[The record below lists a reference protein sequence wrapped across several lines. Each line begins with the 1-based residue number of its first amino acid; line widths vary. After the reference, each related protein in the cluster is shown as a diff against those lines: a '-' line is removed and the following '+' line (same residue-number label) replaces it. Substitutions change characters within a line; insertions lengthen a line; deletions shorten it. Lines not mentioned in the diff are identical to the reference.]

1 MGSFMTTAFLL
12 VVFDGLRPDM
22 IQSDTTPNLMRFAAM
37 GTRFARARS
46 VFPSETRVC
55 SASVATGCHPA
66 RHGLVANR
74 FAHPRVFQRSVDTG
88 RKEALLAFEQETG
101 APVLQAPTLAQ
112 ALHAAGQELVVLS
125 SGTTGQTYILNPDA
139 DALEHVTLSA
149 HGVQACSRQGARL
162 LASLDPPPAAPADRA
177 VWVADLFRT
186 RFLPSP
192 PACTVVWLC
201 EPDTSGHHQGLGSPA
216 QLDALRAADAAFGRI
231 LDDWQAG
238 PQRDTLQIAVASDH
252 GQATITGHRV
262 VAEALAASPGFD
274 GCQVLPGSSGGIA
287 IPDAD
292 GARVAAAAEWLM
304 RQDWIGNLFAV
315 DGLNLPEGVL
325 PHSAVLLHHPRTA
338 PLIYTLRTDPGPSP
352 LGLPGTTLMDGGLP
366 VGSGTHGGLSPAEM
380 RITLMLAGS
389 RIRAGMSEWPAG
401 LVDLAPS
408 ILALLGIPGGASMD
422 GRPLTEAF
430 TDGLPPA
437 HSPAAESWEALYGGY
452 SQRLTRTRL
461 GRHVTLDAAFRLPVA

>member
-1 MGSFMTTAFLL
+1 MATAFLL

-22 IQSDTTPNLMRFAAM
+22 IRPDTTPNLGRFAAM

-74 FAHPRVFQRSVDTG
+74 FAHPKDFRRSVDTG
-88 RKEALLAFEQETG
+88 ARDALLAFQQETG

-112 ALHAAGQELVVLS
+112 ALHAAGRELVVLS
-125 SGTTGQTYILNPDA
+125 SGTTGQSFILNPDA
-139 DALEHVTLSA
+139 DALGHITLSA
-149 HGVQACSRQGARL
+149 HGVQACSREGARL

-177 VWVADLFRT
+177 AWVADLFRT
-186 RFLPSP
+186 RFLAAP
-192 PACTVVWLC
+192 PACSIVWLC
-201 EPDTSGHHQGLGSPA
+201 EPDTSGHYQGLGSAA
-216 QLDALRAADAAFGRI
+216 QLDALRTADAAFGRI

-238 PQRDTLQIAVASDH
+238 PQRDALQVAVASDH
-252 GQATITGHRV
+252 GQATITGHRA
-262 VAEALAASPGFD
+262 VAGALAELPGFGD
-274 GCQVLPGSSGGIA
+274 CRVLSGSSGGIA

-292 GARVAAAAEWLM
+292 GARVAAVAEWLM
-304 RQDWIGNLFAV
+304 GQDWIGNLFGV
-315 DGLNLPEGVL
+315 DGPNLPEGVL

-338 PLIYTLRTDPGPSP
+338 PLIFTLHTRPGPSP

-366 VGSGTHGGLSPAEM
+366 VGGGTHGGLSPAEM

-408 ILALLGIPGGASMD
+408 ILALLGLPGGASMD

-437 HSPAAESWEALYGGY
+437 HSPAAEGWEALHGGY
-452 SQRLTRTRL
+452 SQQLARTRL
-461 GRHVTLDAAFRLPVA
+461 GRHVTLDAAFRLPAA